1 MKKPLPF
8 IFLIL
13 WGLGPC
19 PLQAQDASEC
29 VEHPMIRPFPG
40 SELRSDCD
48 YKEFDEYAFWITNAD
63 GRREQTTVR
72 GKHWELHYT
81 LFDAQGK
88 WDKSHSILEYRENYK
103 RAAMEKGGTILY
115 ENQGYLTF
123 TLPGDDGS
131 TTWCEV
137 HIWNDSNQN
146 LNIIEVAP
154 MVQQMTFG
162 PAEMK
167 AALDAEGRVALRG
180 ILFDLDKDT
189 LQPESMEQLGH
200 VVTLL
205 KNYPDLVLEVQGH
218 TDDQGDEAYNL
229 DLSRR
234 RAATVVTYL
243 GLFGIDPA
251 RLTAAGYG
259 ESQPVASNATEEG
272 RAQNRRVELVKK

>member
-1 MKKPLPF
+1 MKRSLPF
-8 IFLIL
+8 TLL
-13 WGLGPC
+13 LLLGFMPG
-19 PLQAQDASEC
+19 PGGAQDTSHC
-29 VEHPMIRPFPG
+29 VEHPMIRPYPG
-40 SELRSDCD
+40 SELRDDCD
-48 YKEFDEYAFWITNAD
+48 YKEFDEYAFWVTDAD
-63 GRREQTTVR
+63 GRGEKTTVQ
-72 GKHWELHYT
+72 GKHWALHYT
-81 LFDAQGK
+81 LFDASGN
-88 WDKSHSILEYRENYK
+88 WDSSHSILEYRENYK
-103 RAAMEKGGTILY
+103 RAALEKGGTILY

-131 TTWCEV
+131 TTWVEV
-137 HIWNDSNQN
+137 HVWNRSNQH
-146 LNIIEVAP
+146 LQIIEVAP
-154 MVQQMTFG
+154 MVQRMTFG

-229 DLSRR
+229 DLSQR

-243 GLFGIDPA
+243 GLFGIDAA
-251 RLTAAGYG
+251 RLAAAGYG
-259 ESQPVASNATEEG
+259 ESEPVASNATEEG
-272 RAQNRRVELVKK
+272 RAQNRRVELVRK